1 MTNKLVFLL
10 LSSLIF
16 WEQSVLGAAVSQS
29 DQVSTEDPI
38 VVKKIRKT
46 RKEKK
51 QQRRQKCRSAVKYK
65 LVSKAIRDQ
74 DEFELRNNLA
84 IYLEMG
90 NDDLAVKYLEA
101 LIAKINDFAQI
112 RDLRLQLADLYFKNE
127 QYLKAGSIYTEYY
140 ESYPGYTKAEY
151 ALSQA
156 IAAKFKQMGACDQ
169 DNVITHE
176 ILELASRYLQN
187 KSYKKYRQT
196 VLGLFETCNNQLFEA
211 EVNVFEHYFRQG
223 YVVSAQRRLDYM
235 TEKILPKMPQVKG
248 RIEALQNLVNQAKL
262 GKNPL
267 KLLKR
272 MHNVDKTQH
281 EKTQHVDRQTA
292 LQLNKQKPYA
302 SQF

>member
-1 MTNKLVFLL
+1 MSNKLAFLL
-10 LSSLIF
+10 LSPLIF
-16 WEQSVLGAAVSQS
+16 LGRPVLGASVAQK
-29 DQVSTEDPI
+29 DHITTEDPI
-38 VVKKIRKT
+38 IVKKVRKT

-51 QQRRQKCRSAVKYK
+51 QAKRQKCRSAVKYK

-74 DEFELRNNLA
+74 DEFELRNNFA
-84 IYLEMG
+84 IYLELG

-176 ILELASRYLQN
+176 ILELARSYLQN

-196 VLGLFETCNNQLFEA
+196 VLDLFESCNNQLFEA
-211 EVNVFEHYFRQG
+211 EVIVFEHYFRQG
-223 YVVSAQRRLDYM
+223 FLVSAQRRLDYM
-235 TEKILPKMPQVKG
+235 NEKILPKMPQVKN
-248 RIEALQNLVNQAKL
+248 RIDALQNLVEQAKL

-272 MHNVDKTQH
+272 MHNV
-281 EKTQHVDRQTA
+281 EKTQHIERIDRETA
-292 LQLNKQKPYA
+292 LQINKQKPYA